1 MFASRLSI
9 SLFCGAA
16 LFATACN
23 KGGAS
28 KEDLALVPQ
37 ETEIV
42 VGVNLARMRGTA
54 MWKKFMDLATTQE
67 KSKKDYEDFNK
78 NCVDVGSND
87 GPESI
92 FVALPQMTGAT
103 KDGAVI
109 IRLKTAIDDAKL
121 SKCGEFIASKNN
133 EKLVSSDYNG
143 KKIYNSGSADADKG
157 GIVLLDGKTIA
168 FGSGAWIK
176 KVIDIAGGKEQ
187 ATAKKNEALGALV
200 KRAKTS
206 DAIWAAGTVPQAAR
220 DGLKG
225 NPQMA
230 PMASMK
236 SAFGSMDFSSGLSI
250 DGNVD
255 LGSDADAKAL
265 NDLATTQ
272 LGEAKKSPQIMML
285 GVANML
291 EPIKTEAKAS
301 TFHISVA
308 YNQQQV
314 DEMVSR
320 FQGLMKGFGGGL
332 GQK

>member
-1 MFASRLSI
+1 MSASRLSI
-9 SLFCGAA
+9 SLVCGAA
-16 LFATACN
+16 LFAAACN

-37 ETEIV
+37 DTEIV

-54 MWKKFMDLATTQE
+54 MWKKFMDLAMSQE
-67 KSKKDYEDFNK
+67 QSKKSYEEFNK
-78 NCVDVGSND
+78 ACVDFGAAD
-87 GPESI
+87 GPESL
-92 FVALPQMTGAT
+92 FVALPQMTNST

-109 IRLKTAIDDAKL
+109 IRLKTAIDDARL
-121 SKCGEFIASKNN
+121 QKCGEFIASKNGD
-133 EKLVSSDYNG
+133 KMVSSDYNG
-143 KKIYNSGSADADKG
+143 KKIYNGGSVDADKG
-157 GIVLLDGKTIA
+157 GVTLLDSKTIA

-187 ATAKKNEALGALV
+187 ATAKKNEALMALV

-206 DAIWAAGTVPQAAR
+206 EAIWAAGTVPQAAR

-230 PMASMK
+230 AMSSMK
-236 SAFGSMDFSSGLSI
+236 AAFGSIDFASGLSL

-255 LGSDADAKAL
+255 LGSDADAKSL
-265 NDLATTQ
+265 NEMATAQ
-272 LGEAKKSPQIMML
+272 LGEAKKSPQVMML
-285 GVANML
+285 GIASML
-291 EPIKTEAKAS
+291 EPIKTEAKGP